1 MFKEQKG
8 ITLVALVITI
18 IVLLILAGVSISLV
32 MGDNGVL
39 GQAANAVDATE
50 LGSVRDELNNALAS
64 IQTVY
69 YANMATGDAT
79 PLRSYIT
86 GSYIKN
92 ECPNAESVTINPDPV
107 TDDGE
112 VTVTYKHTKGKSYTC
127 KLKVTARTIT
137 MSEDLKLVT
146 E

>member
-32 MGDNGVL
+32 MGENGVL

-50 LGSVRDELNNALAS
+50 LGSVRDELNNA
-64 IQTVY
+64 
-69 YANMATGDAT
+69 T

-86 GSYIKN
+86 GNYIKN

-107 TDDGE
+107 TADGD